1 MKLSVKQF
9 PSAENGS
16 PKQRPIFGIWF
27 SNLIFLRF
35 FFRLRSPLPSTIL
48 GHWELTRALDAFDFV
63 VLRSCAGL
71 RCLTPLVFLKL
82 GIARHVGCALSAPN
96 CEDRCGKSSTS
107 CGDWSLCGK
116 LQLKYWESCARKFKA
131 RDKQE
136 RKMSAKR
143 MPKEC
148 QCHSF
153 FLKTENVWQY
163 EQHLAETT
171 IVSRTT

>member
-1 MKLSVKQF
+1 MGAQNSAQF
-9 PSAENGS
+9 LESSCP
-16 PKQRPIFGIWF
+16 IWF
-27 SNLIFLRF
+27 FHVF

>member
-1 MKLSVKQF
+1 MPPGKQVLICDMRRHAPWKASAHMRYEASRTWEKQWSSSGFPSKSRASYLTVCHSQLSVKQF

-116 LQLKYWESCARKFKA
+116 LQLKY
-131 RDKQE
+131 
-136 RKMSAKR
+136 
-143 MPKEC
+143 
-148 QCHSF
+148 
-153 FLKTENVWQY
+153 
-163 EQHLAETT
+163 
-171 IVSRTT
+171 

>member
-1 MKLSVKQF
+1 MESWHMSTTSSRCGQLCDTMFVQESSKQFSHISVKQL
-9 PSAENGS
+9 PSAENRN

-116 LQLKYWESCARKFKA
+116 LQLKY
-131 RDKQE
+131 
-136 RKMSAKR
+136 
-143 MPKEC
+143 
-148 QCHSF
+148 
-153 FLKTENVWQY
+153 
-163 EQHLAETT
+163 
-171 IVSRTT
+171 

>member
-1 MKLSVKQF
+1 MAGHVRRDLYFKLWWSTGGQFRQHSWQRHMSVKQF

-16 PKQRPIFGIWF
+16 PKQRPIFGIRF
-27 SNLIFLRF
+27 SNSILLRF
-35 FFRLRSPLPSTIL
+35 FLRLRSPLPSTIL

-116 LQLKYWESCARKFKA
+116 LQLKY
-131 RDKQE
+131 
-136 RKMSAKR
+136 
-143 MPKEC
+143 
-148 QCHSF
+148 
-153 FLKTENVWQY
+153 
-163 EQHLAETT
+163 
-171 IVSRTT
+171 